1 VIPKFFNAHHSP
13 VGAFASFTF
22 GMKGPNGG
30 FGIELTGPA
39 KQNIFVGYESAPSVF
54 ECLPFFD
61 GESASGNLSDY
72 GISNATDEIKLFHFK
87 DEEVNR
93 SLEACTDTWEAKDLK
108 LEVFSPIWDSSSHPK
123 IPAIFAQ
130 LTISNPTSKNRR
142 FFFGFEQNHPQFG
155 IRPIRVDGVGIQ
167 NGTEIAF
174 ATNDPDCQSG
184 VGFAP
189 GMVLSPRRPINNEQ
203 LLGNCGLIFGEIG
216 PGETK
221 TIPIVI
227 GFFKDGVVTSGID
240 TSYAYLDQFKSIS
253 QVLSAGFG
261 LFGEA
266 VETASAFDQKI
277 KNRNLSAERHFQLS
291 HAIRSYYGATQ
302 HLREIETHRDLWVVN
317 EGEYRM
323 INTLDLTADMAFFE
337 LDQHPWT
344 VKNVLE
350 WYRDR
355 YSYRDDIVRGG
366 RVEEGGLTFTH
377 DMGVSNQFSRPH
389 YSSYERAGYDDC
401 FSYMTAEELLNW
413 LGVATVYSLKN
424 DLQWAKENSRIFYDA
439 FESLL
444 RRDDPNPED
453 RHGFIRWDSSRC
465 EGGAEITTYDS
476 LDISLGQTRGSGYM
490 AGKMYGICLIL
501 EQLFSALENRAYAKR
516 AAGEANLC
524 ANSIIS
530 RANPIIPAVFEGDDS
545 GSTIIPHI
553 EGLFW
558 PMSVG
563 IAEKIDSKLKETLTK
578 HLEAVLKPGIC
589 KFEDGGWKLSSTS
602 DNSWLSK
609 IYLCQ
614 VVAEQLLGFDPDKE
628 ADIAHVNW
636 LTNEKS
642 QFFAWSDQIVNGVAI
657 GSKYYPR
664 GVTAWMW
671 R

>member
-1 VIPKFFNAHHSP
+1 
-13 VGAFASFTF
+13 
-22 GMKGPNGG
+22 MKGPNGG

-39 KQNIFVGYESAPSVF
+39 KQNIFIGYESAPNVF

-61 GESASGNLSDY
+61 GNSASGDLSDY
-72 GISNATDEIKLFHFK
+72 GISNSTDEIQLFHFK
-87 DEEVNR
+87 DEEITRN
-93 SLEACTDTWEAKDLK
+93 LAPCTDTWQAKDLK
-108 LEVFSPIWDSSSHPK
+108 LEVFSPIWDSSSSAK
-123 IPAIFAQ
+123 IPAIFAN
-130 LTISNPTSKNRR
+130 LTITNPSTVTRR
-142 FFFGFEQNHPQFG
+142 FFFGYEQNHPQFG
-155 IRPIRVDGVGIQ
+155 MRPIQVNGAGIQ

-174 ATNDPDCQSG
+174 ATSDPDCKSG

-189 GMVLSPRRPINNEQ
+189 GMILYPRRAVNAGHM
-203 LLGNCGLIFGEIG
+203 LGNCGLIHGEVG

-221 TIPIVI
+221 TVPIVI
-227 GFFKDGVVTSGID
+227 GFFKGGIVTSGIA
-240 TSYAYLDQFKSIS
+240 TSYAYADHYKSVD
-253 QVLSAGFG
+253 QVLTAGFG
-261 LFGEA
+261 VLAEA
-266 VETASAFDQKI
+266 IEISQTYDQKVADR
-277 KNRNLSAERHFQLS
+277 KLTPERHFQLS

-302 HLREIETHRDLWVVN
+302 HLRENHTQRDLWVVN

-323 INTLDLTADMAFFE
+323 INTLDLTADMCFFE
-337 LDQHPWT
+337 LDHHDWT
-344 VKNVLE
+344 VRNVLE

-355 YSYRDDIVRGG
+355 YSYRDEIVRDGKT
-366 RVEEGGLTFTH
+366 EPGGLTFTH

-413 LGVATVYSLKN
+413 LGVATVYSLKKN
-424 DLQWAKENSRIFYDA
+424 LQWAKENSQIFYEA
-439 FESLL
+439 FESML
-444 RRDDPNPED
+444 RRDDPNSSE
-453 RHGFIRWDSSRC
+453 RQGFIRWDSSRC

-501 EQLFSALENRAYAKR
+501 EHLFAVLENKDYATK
-516 AAGEANLC
+516 AATEAALC
-524 ANSIIS
+524 AQAIIS
-530 RANPIIPAVFEGDDS
+530 RAQPIIPAVFEGDDS

-553 EGLFW
+553 EGLIW

-563 IAEKIDSKLKETLTK
+563 LAEKIDLKLKETLK
-578 HLEAVLKPGIC
+578 RHLAAVLKSGIC

-614 VVAEQLLGFDPDKE
+614 AVAEQQLDSAPDTE
-628 ADIAHVNW
+628 ADAAHVEW

-642 QFFAWSDQIVNGVAI
+642 QFYAWSDQMVSGVAV

-664 GVTAWMW
+664 GVTAWLW
-671 R
+671 D